1 MKMTQTLPAGSAT
14 LTNAENI
21 TNKERLSYGASD
33 FACNIANGMVGTYL
47 MYYYTDVFGLAAG
60 TQSGVYLPRM
70 SEKSPGLV
78 HVPISTLLM

>member
-47 MYYYTDVFGLAAG
+47 MYYYTDVLASQPA
-60 TQSGVYLPRM
+60 R
-70 SEKSPGLV
+70 SEPCSSSPESWMQF
-78 HVPISTLLM
+78 PALLGEL